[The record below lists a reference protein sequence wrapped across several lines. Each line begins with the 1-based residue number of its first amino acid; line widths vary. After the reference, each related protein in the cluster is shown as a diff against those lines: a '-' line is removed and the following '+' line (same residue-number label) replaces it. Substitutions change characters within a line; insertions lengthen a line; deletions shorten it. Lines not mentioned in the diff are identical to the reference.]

1 MLKKTLAVYVLLLA
15 AVLYFH
21 IDVSTLTEQAVRFV
35 RQEEETQSPPPNGIV
50 APTTFTESGRT
61 LNIYD
66 SAETVV
72 QNFGEAAESFASEYG
87 FLWYAF
93 HQDWTRYLQI
103 GLDEENTVCAI
114 YSNSPFFEFCGLH
127 VGSTL
132 DEVRMTFGE
141 PLVAIQKGDV
151 IYQLNCGS
159 EEKRETDVFLFHH
172 MYVRFFY
179 DCFKNNT
186 VSSIHIIEEDTEL
199 AFQRQYAEGTE
210 ELARALEKE
219 NFCVTNALRVR
230 EGLSPVLWSEQAHE
244 AALSHAQDMA
254 QNNYFSHTDRNGGS
268 VADRVRAAGLFV
280 SRVAENLAAGGQNGN
295 IMHELLMNSQGHR
308 NNILGQYQFLGVGV
322 AFGENHRP
330 YLVQNYYNPRMTA
343 VR

>member
-1 MLKKTLAVYVLLLA
+1 MLKKTLAIYVFILA

-21 IDVSTLTEQAVRFV
+21 IDVSTLTEQAVRQI
-35 RQEEETQSPPPNGIV
+35 RQEEEKPSPPPVGTIT
-50 APTTFTESGRT
+50 PTTLVESGRT
-61 LNIYD
+61 VNIYD
-66 SAETVV
+66 SEETVAK
-72 QNFGEAAESFASEYG
+72 NFGEAKACFPSEYG

-93 HQDWTRYLQI
+93 HQDWNHYLQI
-103 GLDEENTVCAI
+103 GIDEENTVCAL
-114 YSNSPFFEFCGLH
+114 YSNSPAFEFCGLR

-132 DEVRMTFGE
+132 DEVRMTLGE
-141 PLVAIQKGDV
+141 PLTAIQKGDV
-151 IYQLNCGS
+151 IYQLNCGNG
-159 EEKRETDVFLFHH
+159 EKRETDVFLFHH

-186 VSSIHIIEEDTEL
+186 VTSIHIIEEDTEL

-210 ELARALEKE
+210 ELARALETE

-244 AALSHAQDMA
+244 AALAHAQDMA

-268 VADRVRAAGLFV
+268 VADRVRAVGLKV

-295 IMHELLMNSQGHR
+295 LMHELLMNSQGHR
-308 NNILGQYQFLGVGV
+308 KNILGQYQFLGVGV
-322 AFGENHRP
+322 AFGEDNRP
-330 YLVQNYYNPRMTA
+330 YLTQNYYIPRVTA
-343 VR
+343 AQ